1 MKGEQIVSDTEIKME
16 KIGKQIEELKREH
29 EKLRSI
35 QIIELQDK
43 IETLVGM
50 SFRDECNNYFRIIGI
65 PHVEYCKSC
74 TSFNEYQIPVLIC
87 YNDSTICADAGRIAI
102 DTRFSTASHAEDPIE
117 RIRKE
122 YIEVSPE
129 EFDAALEKAFDEI
142 RALGK
147 RGDAK
152 CSGTV

>member
-1 MKGEQIVSDTEIKME
+1 MSDTEIKME
-16 KIGKQIEELKREH
+16 KIGKQIEELKREY

-35 QIIELQDK
+35 QIVEQQDK
-43 IETLVGM
+43 IEMLIGM
-50 SFRDECNNYFRIIGI
+50 SFKDACNNYFRIIDI
-65 PHVEYCKSC
+65 PHVEYCKSH
-74 TSFNEYQIPVLIC
+74 TSFNEYQIPALIC
-87 YNDSTICADAGRIAI
+87 YNDPTICADAGRIAI
-102 DTRFSTASHAEDPIE
+102 DTRFSTASYAEDPIE

-122 YIEVSPE
+122 YVEVSAE

-152 CSGTV
+152 